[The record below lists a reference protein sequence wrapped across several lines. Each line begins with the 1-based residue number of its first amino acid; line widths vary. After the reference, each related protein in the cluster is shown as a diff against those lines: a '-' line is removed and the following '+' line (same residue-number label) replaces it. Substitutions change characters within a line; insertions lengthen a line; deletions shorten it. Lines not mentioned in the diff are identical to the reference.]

1 MAQLIVVY
9 WRDIPS
15 QVIASAGRR
24 NQVKVLLPDR
34 FQEAV
39 DTAAMRG
46 GGRETDAYLAD
57 WRKSDPETIGDGL
70 QEAADGKAAAL
81 EADYPPERLRA
92 LVKNGGYTPD

>member
-1 MAQLIVVY
+1 MAQLTVVY

-57 WRKSDPETIGDGL
+57 WRKSEPEPCGDGL
-70 QEAADGKAAAL
+70 QEVADEKVAAL
-81 EADYPPERLRA
+81 EAAYPPERLRA
-92 LVKNGGYTPD
+92 LVKNGGFSPD

>member
-1 MAQLIVVY
+1 MAQLTIVY

-34 FQEAV
+34 FQEAI

-57 WRKSDPETIGDGL
+57 WRKSEPEPIGDGL
-70 QEAADGKAAAL
+70 QEAADAKAAAL
-81 EADYPPERLRA
+81 EADHSPERLRA
-92 LVKNGGYTPD
+92 LVKNGGYAPD

>member
-1 MAQLIVVY
+1 MPQLTVVY

-34 FQEAV
+34 FQEAI

-46 GGRETDAYLAD
+46 GARETDAYLAD
-57 WRKSDPETIGDGL
+57 WRKSEPEACGDSL
-70 QEAADGKAAAL
+70 QASADGRAAHLDA
-81 EADYPPERLRA
+81 EYPPERLRA
-92 LVKNGGYTPD
+92 LVKNGGFARD